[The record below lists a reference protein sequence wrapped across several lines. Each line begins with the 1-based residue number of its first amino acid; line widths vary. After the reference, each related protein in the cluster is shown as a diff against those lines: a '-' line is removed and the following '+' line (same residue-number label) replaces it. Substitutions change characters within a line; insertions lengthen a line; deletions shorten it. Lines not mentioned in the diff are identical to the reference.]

1 MNALCRDYEDG
12 KILDMLDDKQINYLS
27 LTVFNNNNPII
38 SYCNNSAWFG
48 CYKDEYTKDNPPPV
62 QKYIFSSKFN
72 VLVWDS
78 ISLDKQSKDFIQKR
92 NEITSVRTNVSL
104 IYKKSEKLA
113 VLTLGSKMSEKYL
126 IDFLSND
133 VKCLYFI
140 VNNIFNGII

>member
-1 MNALCRDYEDG
+1 MNALFRDYEDG
-12 KILDMLDDKQINYLS
+12 KILDMLDAKQINYLS

-38 SYCNNSAWFG
+38 SYCNNSSWFG

-78 ISLDKQSKDFIQKR
+78 ISLDKQAKDFIQKR

-104 IYKKSEKLA
+104 IYKRPEKLA
-113 VLTLGSKMSEKYL
+113 VLTLGSKMSGKYL